1 MLQRKMDRNGIKEG
15 EESHSRKV
23 GRLLKIDNSNDN
35 NNNNGMVAIGE
46 VLPKDLS
53 CRGCWWE
60 GSFLLYFSVPR
71 LGKGSLGQ
79 GNMSS
84 TQILSSHVGKVYSSA
99 RD

>member
-1 MLQRKMDRNGIKEG
+1 MEPRKG
-15 EESHSRKV
+15 EERHSRKV

-53 CRGCWWE
+53 CRGCWW

-71 LGKGSLGQ
+71 LWKGSLGP
-79 GNMSS
+79 GR
-84 TQILSSHVGKVYSSA
+84 HVFNPDSQQPCWKGIFFS
-99 RD
+99 RRLG

>member
-1 MLQRKMDRNGIKEG
+1 MEPRKG
-15 EESHSRKV
+15 EERLSRKV
-23 GRLLKIDNSNDN
+23 GRLLKIDNSNYN
-35 NNNNGMVAIGE
+35 NDNNGMVALGE

-53 CRGCWWE
+53 CRGCLW

-84 TQILSSHVGKVYSSA
+84 TQILSSHAGRVYSSA
-99 RD
+99 GD

>member
-1 MLQRKMDRNGIKEG
+1 MESRKG

-35 NNNNGMVAIGE
+35 NNNGMVAIGE
-46 VLPKDLS
+46 VLPKDLGAKTLPT
-53 CRGCWWE
+53 CPVG

-79 GNMSS
+79 GHMSS
-84 TQILSSHVGKVYSSA
+84 TQVLSSHAGKVYSSA
-99 RD
+99 GD